1 MGGDDNT
8 LSTCSLVKTKNVLY
22 PHSIIV
28 QASYDKPNFRK
39 VVGRSNARFEI
50 KADILSFG

>member
-50 KADILSFG
+50 KADI